1 MQTLL
6 AILSV
11 AGYLLTLTLLPM
23 VLLTKKRESV
33 ATVAWMMAIVTMPYF
48 GAFLF
53 IVFGINR
60 VGRRVQSRLAAMRS
74 ASQSVP
80 QLAGHHHLSES
91 RLNETQ
97 RELWQLAERV
107 APTRATVGNSVQ
119 LLTDAQQTFNDI
131 AAAIE
136 SARSTI
142 HLEYYIWQPD
152 RLGTALRDRLIAK
165 ARQGVEVRFLYDA
178 IGSSKLTRR
187 FLQPMRDAGIRV
199 ATFVPGQSF
208 RERWSIN
215 LRSHRK
221 IVIVDGEIAFTG
233 GMNVGDEY
241 LGQDPYFGRWRDTHL
256 ELKGPSVLQLQEVFA
271 IDWHYATGDDL
282 PPVAFPAPLES
293 GHVMAQVLAD
303 GPDNDDSL
311 FHTLLF
317 SAINRAE
324 RQVTLATSYFVPTPS
339 LVSALETAALR
350 GVRTR
355 VMLSGP
361 KTYWATRNAARS
373 YYDSLLRAG
382 VEIYEYQAGQ
392 FHPKTLTIDGCWS
405 LVGTPNFDSRSLY
418 LNFEVGAALYDLSL
432 AEQLDHH
439 FDQDVSHATRIQS
452 LEWSKRPTLA
462 RLMENFCRMF
472 SPVL

>member
-136 SARSTI
+136 SANAFSST
-142 HLEYYIWQPD
+142 
-152 RLGTALRDRLIAK
+152 
-165 ARQGVEVRFLYDA
+165 F
-178 IGSSKLTRR
+178 SS
-187 FLQPMRDAGIRV
+187 
-199 ATFVPGQSF
+199 
-208 RERWSIN
+208 
-215 LRSHRK
+215 
-221 IVIVDGEIAFTG
+221 
-233 GMNVGDEY
+233 
-241 LGQDPYFGRWRDTHL
+241 
-256 ELKGPSVLQLQEVFA
+256 
-271 IDWHYATGDDL
+271 
-282 PPVAFPAPLES
+282 
-293 GHVMAQVLAD
+293 
-303 GPDNDDSL
+303 
-311 FHTLLF
+311 
-317 SAINRAE
+317 
-324 RQVTLATSYFVPTPS
+324 
-339 LVSALETAALR
+339 
-350 GVRTR
+350 
-355 VMLSGP
+355 
-361 KTYWATRNAARS
+361 
-373 YYDSLLRAG
+373 
-382 VEIYEYQAGQ
+382 
-392 FHPKTLTIDGCWS
+392 
-405 LVGTPNFDSRSLY
+405 
-418 LNFEVGAALYDLSL
+418 
-432 AEQLDHH
+432 
-439 FDQDVSHATRIQS
+439 
-452 LEWSKRPTLA
+452 
-462 RLMENFCRMF
+462 
-472 SPVL
+472 